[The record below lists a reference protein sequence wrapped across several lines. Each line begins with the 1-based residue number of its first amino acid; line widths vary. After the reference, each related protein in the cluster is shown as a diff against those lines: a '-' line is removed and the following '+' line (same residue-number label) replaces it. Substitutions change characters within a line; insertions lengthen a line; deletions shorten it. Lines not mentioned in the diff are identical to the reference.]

1 MLASISK
8 GRSGVRATY
17 RNVLVISMLLLAC
30 GCDDDEEDDDSADQ
44 QKCEELKDV
53 ATECFD
59 GFCSTSSV
67 AFCGC
72 WNNGQDINVS
82 TCECAPLDLDAVC
95 AAINLDDFDR
105 SQYNCSAATTVVSDF
120 CN

>member
-1 MLASISK
+1 MALM
-8 GRSGVRATY
+8 V
-17 RNVLVISMLLLAC
+17 VFAC
-30 GCDDDEEDDDSADQ
+30 GCGDEDDEDDDDSFDQ
-44 QKCEELKDV
+44 QKCDQLVDV

-59 GFCSTSSV
+59 SFCASSSV

-82 TCECAPLDLDAVC
+82 TCECAPLDLEVACQQVDLE
-95 AAINLDDFDR
+95 NFDP
-105 SQYNCSAATTVVSDF
+105 SQYNCSAATTIVSDF